1 MVIIRDGIRRMYQ
14 EQEDVYYYITVMNEN
29 YSHPELPAGSEAGI
43 IKGMYLFKDG
53 GKPKK
58 NAPHVQLLGS
68 GTILRESFAAQELLE
83 KGQTAV
89 VLQYFG
95 LCTKF
100 WKMENGKLAAWTAT
114 VKGGDMPN
122 FGANLLY

>member
-1 MVIIRDGIRRMYQ
+1 VLGRIALQQGDAVQ
-14 EQEDVYYYITVMNEN
+14 
-29 YSHPELPAGSEAGI
+29 AGEYLLRAGATP
-43 IKGMYLFKDG
+43 GS
-53 GKPKK
+53 P
-58 NAPHVQLLGS
+58 QLN
-68 GTILRESFAAQELLE
+68 SFGPNTKLAQELLE

-100 WKMENGKLAAWTAT
+100 WKMENGKLAAWAAT
-114 VKGGDMPN
+114 VKGGGVPN